1 MFLSAQKKT
10 TLQNLGSWDLY
21 FLNFLPVANEDLID
35 ESVYLP
41 SGRPKMVEFL
51 TSNIRNVQ
59 RIIED
64 GDIFGRTALHLAALH
79 GHQNDLLLLLN
90 AKANPGARD
99 NSK

>member
-1 MFLSAQKKT
+1 
-10 TLQNLGSWDLY
+10 
-21 FLNFLPVANEDLID
+21 
-35 ESVYLP
+35 
-41 SGRPKMVEFL
+41 MVEFL

-64 GDIFGRTALHLAALH
+64 GDKFGRTALHLAALH
-79 GHQNDLLLLLN
+79 GHQNDLLFMLN